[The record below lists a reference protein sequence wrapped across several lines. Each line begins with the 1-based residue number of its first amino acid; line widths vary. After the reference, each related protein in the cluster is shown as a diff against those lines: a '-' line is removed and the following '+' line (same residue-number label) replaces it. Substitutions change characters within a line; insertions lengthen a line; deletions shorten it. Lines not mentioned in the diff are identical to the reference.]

1 MPRVQNAL
9 RDRKPDL
16 DNREPRRN
24 ANYRKYHI
32 QPSEKLQKAITV
44 FEERFASGKVL
55 HFRGNIKAYRVKR
68 EIISFFNSFFLS
80 SIQLV
85 VEFYLLYKAEYKIG
99 VVSIGM

>member
-9 RDRKPDL
+9 RDRKPAL

-44 FEERFASGKVL
+44 FEERFASGKIL
-55 HFRGNIKAYRVKR
+55 HFRGNIRAYRVKR
-68 EIISFFNSFFLS
+68 KIISFFNSFFYRLSSLLLS
-80 SIQLV
+80 SI
-85 VEFYLLYKAEYKIG
+85 YCTKR
-99 VVSIGM
+99 SIKSG